1 MTENRKPPTASE
13 IVIPEPTL
21 RRIPM
26 YYQYLKRK
34 QQDERLDASSS
45 TTMAADLSLNP
56 IQIRKDLE
64 WIGATGKPRTGYDI
78 EILLAHMEDFLGYN
92 NAHDAFIV
100 GAGHLGQAL
109 LGYEGFEDYGL
120 NIVAAFDSDPAK
132 ADMLVA
138 GKKVLP
144 MEKLEDMVKRLHI
157 LIGILAVPSYE
168 AQTVCDRMVAAGI
181 KAVWNFTPYHLTV
194 PDGVIVQHEN
204 MATSLAVLA
213 NKLEVALR
221 KAREQG
227 NHHDHK

>member
-1 MTENRKPPTASE
+1 
-13 IVIPEPTL
+13 
-21 RRIPM
+21 
-26 YYQYLKRK
+26 
-34 QQDERLDASSS
+34 
-45 TTMAADLSLNP
+45 
-56 IQIRKDLE
+56 
-64 WIGATGKPRTGYDI
+64 
-78 EILLAHMEDFLGYN
+78 MEDFLGYN

-120 NIVAAFDSDPAK
+120 HIVAAFDSDPAK

-144 MEKLEDMVKRLHI
+144 MEKLEDMVRRLHI

-168 AQTVCDRMVAAGI
+168 AQAVCDRMIAAGI
-181 KAVWNFTPYHLTV
+181 KAVWNFTPFHLTV
-194 PDGVIVQHEN
+194 PEGVIVQHEN

-227 NHHDHK
+227 NHHDQK